1 MKIKEQ
7 TRKLAA
13 GCSKHCFEV
22 VDKTDEVSSK
32 HCFEVV
38 DRTDEVSNHIY
49 GKATLTWFEEIFEE
63 YKKKAELEVIPILLL
78 NSLKH
83 FPDFPRT
90 PWQIDEGRYSS
101 RLLQRSPN
109 LVDCV

>member
-22 VDKTDEVSSK
+22 VDRTDEVSSK
-32 HCFEVV
+32 HRFEVA
-38 DRTDEVSNHIY
+38 DETDEVSNHTY

-63 YKKKAELEVIPILLL
+63 YKSS
-78 NSLKH
+78 SL
-83 FPDFPRT
+83 
-90 PWQIDEGRYSS
+90 Q
-101 RLLQRSPN
+101 LQVTEN
-109 LVDCV
+109 